1 MFVFI
6 LYFRQHFWVSIKL
19 NLFFLLFYT
28 FLYNFFVEL
37 FLTNV
42 AFLSLAT
49 PCFFLTNLCQMARL
63 TFSCILALLGLCKEN
78 TLSPRVNYC
87 FIFLNNLN
95 MFWVDIFLL
104 EFFFCYIF
112 FRFYFYIA
120 ALFLRSA
127 VCCHIVMTA
136 SVSYL
141 QSNVTVTRLVYV
153 VYVSSEKQRK

>member
-1 MFVFI
+1 MVYFSVTFFFNWRCLFLYYI
-6 LYFRQHFWVSIKL
+6 LGNIFGLVLSWI
-19 NLFFLLFYT
+19 FFLLFYT

-104 EFFFCYIF
+104 EFFFLLHF
-112 FRFYFYIA
+112 FPF
-120 ALFLRSA
+120 LFLYCGFISA
-127 VCCHIVMTA
+127 ICCLLPHCDDCVRFL
-136 SVSYL
+136 S
-141 QSNVTVTRLVYV
+141 TV
-153 VYVSSEKQRK
+153 